1 MGTAFAT
8 GHAAG
13 IAAAVYADRTTALAV
28 GAVQKHLIHQ
38 GAYLPTI
45 DSH

>member
-13 IAAAVYADRTTALAV
+13 ISAALACEG
-28 GAVQKHLIHQ
+28 GAETEIHRLRKLLLEQ
-38 GAYLPTI
+38 EAIL
-45 DSH
+45 